1 MHTQPRRGSTTGGV
15 NGLPAALEGIK
26 VEGRRSQRVDEP
38 LTVLFI
44 EDDPA
49 VADLYRLKLELDL
62 YTVKIVPA
70 AGPVLEAAE
79 QVKPDLIYLD
89 VRRPDSP
96 VLSLL
101 PRLRADQAAR
111 KSPVIVLW
119 NGDPETARS
128 SLDLDGA
135 TFVVRVDSELPP
147 LTRRPEAE
155 LAVPQA
161 SKGLS

>member
-1 MHTQPRRGSTTGGV
+1 V

-62 YTVKIVPA
+62 YSVKTVPA
-70 AGPVLEAAE
+70 TGPVLEAAG
-79 QVKPDLIYLD
+79 QVRPDLIYLD

-101 PRLRADQAAR
+101 PKLRTNPATR

-119 NGDPETARS
+119 NGDPETARVD
-128 SLDLDGA
+128 LELDGA
-135 TFVVRVDSELPP
+135 SYLVRVDSELTP
-147 LTRRPEAE
+147 LTRRSESG

-161 SKGLS
+161 TKGFS